1 MILLADKARLIV
13 LSEPLCIPR
22 TRTANHLCL
31 YALYV
36 WTQDSLML
44 GSMVHGAET
53 QEEEVLKML
62 VLNDLA
68 KIHGIKLETL
78 RDELFERMH
87 VFDWNRNIN
96 SMGAFGVFGP
106 NQFRDVYQSLT
117 RPAANGRLHF
127 AGETISTTHGWVAG
141 ALESADRVF
150 EQLWCS
156 HDVWTHSTKN
166 GVLAQVCF
174 VRHLPSK

>member
-1 MILLADKARLIV
+1 
-13 LSEPLCIPR
+13 
-22 TRTANHLCL
+22 
-31 YALYV
+31 
-36 WTQDSLML
+36 ML

-87 VFDWNRNIN
+87 VFDWSRNIN

-117 RPAANGRLHF
+117 RPAANSRLHF

-156 HDVWTHSTKN
+156 HGLQQSEPDMDTWVRRLDSLNKEWCARTGVPREALTK
-166 GVLAQVCF
+166 QVI
-174 VRHLPSK
+174 LK